1 MPEQSWMIYG
11 AYGFTGQ
18 RIVDYALARGHRPV
32 LAGRSKEKTQCLA
45 ERYGLDWISVDL
57 EQHSELVSAIR
68 QVRLVVHSAGPF
80 IQTAP
85 PMIQA
90 CLDAGVNYIDI
101 TGEIPVVQFTFAH
114 NREAKRREILLLS
127 GAGFDVI
134 TSDCLAKQL
143 SLRAPDTR
151 ELEII
156 AATDGRLSSGT
167 IYSATEILSYGG
179 RVRRHGKLVAV
190 PLGKGGQKF
199 RFAGQER
206 FAIPVPR
213 CDLETV
219 YQSTGIPNITSYLAL
234 PFTGVDRI
242 PQLLPALFT
251 ALSIK
256 PLRKLARI
264 LANLVLPRPDA
275 SNLSSG
281 AAYICARSTNVYGN
295 QTQAVLETTEPYRF
309 TAGAVVR
316 AVERIMETKPVGAMT
331 PSQALGHD
339 FILEVDETRMLEM
352 GADLAP
358 PGELS

>member
-167 IYSATEILSYGG
+167 IHSALEILSYGG

-206 FAIPVPR
+206 FAIPSLAVTWRRFTSPR
-213 CDLETV
+213 VYPTSRPIWPCRLLELTA
-219 YQSTGIPNITSYLAL
+219 YPNCYLLCLPRFQSNPCESWPESWPTWFCRVRMHPTSAAEQPISVRDQRMYTGIRHRPCS
-234 PFTGVDRI
+234 
-242 PQLLPALFT
+242 
-251 ALSIK
+251 K
-256 PLRKLARI
+256 PLNPIDSQPERSSERWKGLWKPNR
-264 LANLVLPRPDA
+264 LVP
-275 SNLSSG
+275 
-281 AAYICARSTNVYGN
+281 
-295 QTQAVLETTEPYRF
+295 
-309 TAGAVVR
+309 
-316 AVERIMETKPVGAMT
+316 
-331 PSQALGHD
+331 
-339 FILEVDETRMLEM
+339 
-352 GADLAP
+352 
-358 PGELS
+358 